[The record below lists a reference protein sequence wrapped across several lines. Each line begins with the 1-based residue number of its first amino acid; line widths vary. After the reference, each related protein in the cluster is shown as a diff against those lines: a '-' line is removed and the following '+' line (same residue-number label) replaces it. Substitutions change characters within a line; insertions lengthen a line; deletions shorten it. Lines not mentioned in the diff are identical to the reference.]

1 MGPHAHPRP
10 NEPCRSRRRRLVRG
24 ACRCPRR
31 TKHSRR
37 CCPVAYSRLESPARE
52 VLQQSLRCLP
62 PLQGLALKSRSRIP
76 AQCIVRH
83 QLPPM
88 LFPVHSAPRATD
100 VSLPSTTARLRAL
113 CRRDRMCLARVP
125 CRGLTCMIR
134 SCSSQSLVP
143 ESLLRHF
150 HAPKHSTHLPIPA
163 CRWLLRWCRGQPLLV
178 RRHHEVGLPRCA
190 PLRSRHLKPTALRKG

>member
-1 MGPHAHPRP
+1 
-10 NEPCRSRRRRLVRG
+10 
-24 ACRCPRR
+24 
-31 TKHSRR
+31 
-37 CCPVAYSRLESPARE
+37 
-52 VLQQSLRCLP
+52 
-62 PLQGLALKSRSRIP
+62 
-76 AQCIVRH
+76 
-83 QLPPM
+83 M

-100 VSLPSTTARLRAL
+100 VSLLSTTARLRAL
-113 CRRDRMCLARVP
+113 CRRGRICVTCLA

-150 HAPKHSTHLPIPA
+150 HALKHSTHLPIPA

-190 PLRSRHLKPTALRKG
+190 PLRSRHLSPLHSEKAEPSGASTADAAVAPSHSGNGAHGQGIGDNVHANTVATKEEGAAAQAHAKQLKAMTSHKAMAQKEADATYAGPCARAPSMH